1 MCAQSL
7 QSHLTH
13 CNPVDCSHQAPL
25 SMRFSRPGYWSRL
38 PCTPPGDLPDPG
50 MEPVSPALQEDPLP
64 TESPGKPPGSHKET
78 QNQNGQKGRSLFP
91 PLVRALVDWCC
102 LTALPP
108 PVTSSHCGREEKSG
122 RKRICGRLQ
131 HTLWATALENWTV
144 HLCSHLIG
152 QIAVM

>member
-50 MEPVSPALQEDPLP
+50 REPVSPALQEDPLP
-64 TESPGKPPGSHKET
+64 TESPGKPPASHNET
-78 QNQNGQKGRSLFP
+78 QNQNGPKGRSLFP
-91 PLVRALVDWCC
+91 PLVRALVEWCC
-102 LTALPP
+102 FTALSP
-108 PVTSSHCGREEKSG
+108 PVTLSHRGWPGGEIGKEEDVGSHAAHLLGHGSRELDGSP
-122 RKRICGRLQ
+122 LL
-131 HTLWATALENWTV
+131 TP
-144 HLCSHLIG
+144 
-152 QIAVM
+152 